1 MLVEEQFQKQKEL
14 ERLFAASAFAS
25 PGHVLEDCG
34 WLQSEQLVDI
44 QIRKFWQ
51 ALKEGKTHIEASH
64 DAGIF
69 NELVKWQK
77 DVPSSLY
84 AKQYAN
90 LITDRAYLAGV
101 GIQIEKIA
109 RAIGDNEL
117 GEVQTLI
124 DEMSQH
130 RPSKQEKIP
139 DANQIGLEFV
149 EAVTRGQRNLTTGIP
164 GLDNNTGG
172 LERQTMSVLGGRPS
186 MGKSSL
192 ASQIARNVVDPGG
205 EKVLVFSLEMS
216 RISWWKR
223 IACGMAGV
231 SWLDFSSG
239 KLSQEEEAQVFQE
252 NDKLMER
259 YGDKLLIDDDDKTD
273 TERIWR
279 VVSVEKPSLVVVD
292 HLRRVKDKNDNEVK
306 RQGWISERLSDIAK
320 VHDCHVMTVAQL
332 NRGVESRTGDERRPV
347 LSDLR
352 DSGEIEENAD
362 LVFMLYRKDYYD
374 DGSVFQRYS
383 ETELLIRKFRDG
395 VRNAK
400 ILMDYDTK
408 RQWFKPQVRP

>member
-1 MLVEEQFQKQKEL
+1 MLVEEQFQKQKEF
-14 ERLFAASAFAS
+14 ERLFAASAFIS

-34 WLQSEQLVDI
+34 WLQAEQLVDT

-51 ALKEGKTHIEASH
+51 LLKEGKTHIEAGEE
-64 DAGIF
+64 AGIYLD
-69 NELVKWQK
+69 LVKWTG
-77 DVPSSLY
+77 DVPSSMY

-90 LITDRAYLAGV
+90 IITDRAYLAGV
-101 GIQIEKIA
+101 GVQIEKIA
-109 RAIGDNEL
+109 KAIRDNEL
-117 GEVQTLI
+117 DMVHTLI
-124 DEMSQH
+124 EEMAQH
-130 RPSKQEKIP
+130 RPNKREKIP
-139 DANQIGLEFV
+139 DANQIGVEFV
-149 EAVTRGQRNLTTGIP
+149 QAVTKENRNLTTGIP

-172 LERQTMSVLGGRPS
+172 LERQTLSVLGGRPS

-192 ASQIARNVVDPGG
+192 ASQIARNVADPGG

-239 KLSQEEEAQVFQE
+239 KLSPEEEAQVFKE
-252 NDKLMER
+252 NDLLMQR
-259 YGDKLLIDDDDKTD
+259 YGDRLLIDDNAKTD

-279 VVSVEKPSLVVVD
+279 IVSVEKPGLVVVD
-292 HLRRVKDKNDNEVK
+292 HLRRVKDKNDNETK
-306 RQGWISERLSDIAK
+306 RQGWISERLNDIAK
-320 VHDCHVMTVAQL
+320 VHDCHVMAVAQL
-332 NRGVESRTGDERRPV
+332 NRGVEGRADRRPL

-362 LVFMLYRKDYYD
+362 LVFMLYRDDYYQND
-374 DGSVFQRYS
+374 SVFQRFS

-395 VRNAK
+395 VRDAR
-400 ILMDYDTK
+400 ILMDYDTR
-408 RQWFKPQVRP
+408 RQWFKPKVTP